1 MTDTISDIIQGIVPI
16 EQKDLSLLLEIGY
29 FYLELQKFKE
39 AEEIFNGVAAL
50 IPHSEIPHI
59 ALGHL
64 YFSQGHFN
72 PALKANKAA
81 VLLNTESAPA
91 HAAVGEVLFF
101 LKKPDDAV
109 TALNKAIQCSP
120 ESPAG
125 EFAQALLH
133 ANEVG
138 VFG

>member
-1 MTDTISDIIQGIVPI
+1 MIQGIVPI
-16 EQKDLSLLLEIGY
+16 EQKDLSLLLEVGY
-29 FYLELQKFKE
+29 FYLELQKFQE
-39 AEEIFNGVAAL
+39 AEEIFRGVAAL

-64 YFSQGHFN
+64 YFSQGHFT

-81 VLLNTESAPA
+81 VLLNAKSAPA

-101 LKKPDDAV
+101 LNKPDQAV
-109 TALNKAIQCSP
+109 TALNKAIQYSP
-120 ESPAG
+120 ESPAA

-133 ANEVG
+133 ANDVG